1 MRTLTSRMQVTWL
14 QAFITYETAKTRGKG
29 FVRLRESAPGAGDW
43 AAYTFFVSF
52 AVLFKSNEC

>member
-1 MRTLTSRMQVTWL
+1 MQVTWL